1 MKADLLGEIA
11 AEFQDIEMPAERL
24 ARAAAIVAPMN
35 EKIAVAALARLGFDD
50 NPADFAA
57 LLARPAPRR

>member
-1 MKADLLGEIA
+1 MKSDMFGEIA
-11 AEFQDIEMPAERL
+11 AELQGIKMPAERL
-24 ARAAAIVAPMN
+24 ARAAAIVTPMN
-35 EKIAVAALARLGFDD
+35 EKIAGAALAQLGFDD

>member
-1 MKADLLGEIA
+1 MKSDLFGEIA
-11 AEFQDIEMPAERL
+11 AELQGIEMPAERL

-35 EKIAVAALARLGFDD
+35 EKIAAAALARLGFDD

-57 LLARPAPRR
+57 LLACPAPRR